1 MLIAQDT
8 FNFVRQLVLRES
20 AIQLEPGKEY
30 LVESR
35 LMPLARQAGD
45 ADVNAYVRRLKQAP
59 RQDLSKQIVEALTT
73 NETSFFR
80 DNEPFVALRK
90 TILPEIAAKRSALK
104 RIKLWS
110 AACSS
115 GQEVYSM
122 AITVKDSPDMRGW
135 NADFFATDLSSEMV
149 ERTRAGRFNQLEMN
163 RGMPAPALVK
173 YFVRDGV
180 DWVANQEL
188 RSLVRVQE
196 MNLNKP
202 FPAIGNFDVIFLRN
216 VLIYFDVP
224 TKRAVLQ
231 RIRGCLAPDGFLVLG
246 TAESAQGIDDTWE
259 RVPVGRTAVYRAKRN
274 G

>member
-1 MLIAQDT
+1 MPIAQDT

-173 YFVRDGV
+173 CFVRDGV

>member
-1 MLIAQDT
+1 MPIAQDT